1 MALPDAED
9 HRRKSETMVGSGEPK
24 EPSSTEEN
32 THEPNGVAIPILVG
46 WEEPEDQDP
55 ENPLNWP
62 ARRKWGN
69 IAQLSAI
76 TFLTPLSS
84 SAFAPGVPLVM
95 AEFNNYSP
103 ILATFVVSIF
113 VLGFATGPLLIAP
126 LSEMYGRIRVYHV
139 CNVLFVVF
147 TIACAV
153 ASSFDQLLA
162 FRFLSG
168 FAGVA
173 TVTCGSG
180 SIADMIPRE
189 QRGKAIS
196 VWSSGPLLGPIVGPV
211 IGGFLVEAKGWRWA
225 FWLVAIVGGAFTL
238 AGFFI
243 LQESYSPVLLERKA
257 RKLRESTG
265 NNAYRSKL
273 DSGKSNGQMLKEA
286 LIRPMKLLIFSPPV
300 TLMSIYIA
308 ILYGLSYI
316 LFTTFTF
323 VFQEQYNFTASSS
336 GLSFLGSGV
345 GTILGLFYGSLI
357 SDPVIKKAVDRKGAA
372 EPEDRLTFI
381 ITIPATLSIPAGF
394 FLYGWATQMK
404 LHFII
409 PMIGNALNGFGTIAV
424 LMCIQTYLIDAYTQH
439 AASVIAANAVLRS
452 LLGALLPLFGLK
464 VYDSLGLG
472 WGNTL
477 LGFLALAFAPLPWLF
492 RVYGGKIRQRSSA

>member
-1 MALPDAED
+1 MALPHNED
-9 HRRKSETMVGSGEPK
+9 HHFQAEAMASNEEQK
-24 EPSSTEEN
+24 ELHSPEESA
-32 THEPNGVAIPILVG
+32 HERDGVVVPILVG

-55 ENPLNWP
+55 ANPMNWS
-62 ARRKWGN
+62 AAWKWGN
-69 IAQLSAI
+69 IAQLSAL

-84 SAFAPGVPLVM
+84 SAFAPGVPLVL
-95 AEFNNYSP
+95 AEFNNYSS

-113 VLGFATGPLLIAP
+113 ILGFATGPLLIAP
-126 LSEMYGRIRVYHV
+126 LSEMYGRLKIYHC

-153 ASSFDQLLA
+153 ASSFEQLLA
-162 FRFLSG
+162 FRFLAG

-189 QRGKAIS
+189 QRGVAIS
-196 VWSSGPLLGPIVGPV
+196 VWSSGPLFGPIVGPV

-225 FWLVAIVGGAFTL
+225 FWLVAIL
-238 AGFFI
+238 AGVFTVTGFFV
-243 LQESYSPVLLERKA
+243 LRESYAPVLLERKA

-265 NNAYRSKL
+265 NDAYRSKF
-273 DSGKSNGQMLKEA
+273 DNGKSTSQLLKEA
-286 LIRPMKLLIFSPPV
+286 LIRPVKLLLFSPPV

-323 VFQEQYNFTASSS
+323 VFEDQYGFTASRA

-345 GTILGLFYGSLI
+345 GTIIGLFYGSLI
-357 SDPVIKKAVDRKGAA
+357 SDPVIKKAIAKKGAA

-381 ITIPATLSIPAGF
+381 ITVPAALTIPAGF

-404 LHFII
+404 LHFIV
-409 PMIGNALNGFGTIAV
+409 PMVGNALNGFGTIAV
-424 LMCIQTYLIDAYTQH
+424 LMCIQTYLIDAYTEH

-464 VYDSLGLG
+464 LYDSLGLG

-477 LGFLALAFAPLPWLF
+477 LGFLALAFAPVPWLF
-492 RVYGGKIRQRSSA
+492 RIYGRRIRQRSSA